1 MAYCPQFVDIVGRM
15 QRVLKALISTLA
27 LALGGCAQVLGPEGA
42 LTVVPYELTD
52 SGRILVDVEI
62 NGQGPYPFSLDTGAS
77 ISFLFLD
84 SDDELQ
90 LDTVPDVTATVRG
103 LVSSGRYPVVKV
115 DSLQVGEEIWS
126 EPTMVSVPGATAA
139 TRDIAGVLG
148 VDFLRRYG
156 LWLSAR
162 DRELRL
168 YSPETL
174 SGGSY
179 NGWALVPLEPVSIG
193 AASAPLYFFDIQIGG
208 RTMPALFDLGS
219 GTNLINAPAAQYLRL
234 APTDNTE
241 ELMVAGAL
249 ESAPI
254 LARLQTPMRTE
265 NVSWQNEDLLIADFG
280 IFATLLHE
288 HSPLAIIGSGLLR
301 QRDFVIDFERNRL
314 LIRRGMDEVELEPE
328 PEPEPER

>member
-1 MAYCPQFVDIVGRM
+1 MRQIVDIVGKM
-15 QRVLKALISTLA
+15 ERVLKVLFSTLA
-27 LALGGCAQVLGPEGA
+27 LALAGCAQVLGPEGA

-52 SGRILVDVEI
+52 SGRILVDVSI

-84 SDDELQ
+84 TDGELQ
-90 LDTVPDVTATVRG
+90 LDTLPGVTATVRG
-103 LVSSGRYPVVKV
+103 LVASGQYPVVKV
-115 DSLQVGEEIWS
+115 DSLQVGDEIWL
-126 EPTMVSVPGATAA
+126 EPTMVSVPATTAA

-156 LWLSAR
+156 LWLSAQ

-174 SGGSY
+174 SDGAYS
-179 NGWALVPLEPVSIG
+179 GWALVPLEPVSIG
-193 AASAPLYFFDIQIGG
+193 AASAPLYFFDIEIGG
-208 RTMPALFDLGS
+208 RQMPALFDLGS
-219 GTNLINAPAAQYLRL
+219 GTNLINAPAARFLRL
-234 APTDNTE
+234 APTEGTE

-265 NVSWQNEDLLIADFG
+265 NVSWRNEDLLIADFG

-288 HSPLAIIGSGLLR
+288 DSPLAIIGSGLLR
-301 QRDFVIDFERNRL
+301 QRDFVIDFDRNRL
-314 LIRRGMDEVELEPE
+314 LIRRGMAEVEFASEPE
-328 PEPEPER
+328 AEP